1 MRKIKFDQFSILI
14 MGKRT
19 KSTGGLAPPKK
30 ITALMPRDKYGQA
43 PSIAKIKAQGFT
55 KYAEDDLVNRYYRE
69 TGTQTTTSDDNL
81 AQSNLE
87 NQSGGVDTESE
98 TKK

>member
-1 MRKIKFDQFSILI
+1 

-55 KYAEDDLVNRYYRE
+55 KYAEEDLVNRYYRD
-69 TGTQTTTSDDNL
+69 TGTQTTDNDSDLN
-81 AQSNLE
+81 QSNLQTQSDTGN
-87 NQSGGVDTESE
+87 NQSEA
-98 TKK
+98 KK